1 MSTQTNITIVMT
13 KCQYIFVINVLK
25 YFYQEAI
32 KFDDR
37 HKLTI
42 ISQKE
47 QKQFHV
53 CVMSF
58 KNSSFYVQRQ
68 TNLMF
73 KNLRDFVKTYMN
85 DIIIFFKTL
94 NNHLLHLQKMFQRLW
109 HYNVALNLKKAFLKY
124 SSIILLNQKMNVF
137 DLIIAEKK
145 LTIIINLT
153 FSIILKKLKKYLN
166 LIEYFRVYVSWY
178 SQTLQFLQNR
188 KTLFFKN
195 DLMKEKSRKLFAK
208 KILLNQSIETKIK
221 SYEHLQNVFN
231 DKNFLRHYNNIKKLF
246 IDVNI
251 FKKRDIEAMIFHVK
265 NDSNEKIIFR
275 RCDIKSIMF
284 LSKIFIS
291 TETRSWFTELEITDV
306 IWVIRKVRHLIETF
320 RKQSTVIFT
329 NHFALISMS
338 EWWFWNNQKKEEE
351 HFSED
356 VNSMY

>member
-1 MSTQTNITIVMT
+1 
-13 KCQYIFVINVLK
+13 
-25 YFYQEAI
+25 
-32 KFDDR
+32 
-37 HKLTI
+37 
-42 ISQKE
+42 
-47 QKQFHV
+47 
-53 CVMSF
+53 
-58 KNSSFYVQRQ
+58 
-68 TNLMF
+68 
-73 KNLRDFVKTYMN
+73 
-85 DIIIFFKTL
+85 
-94 NNHLLHLQKMFQRLW
+94 MFQRLW